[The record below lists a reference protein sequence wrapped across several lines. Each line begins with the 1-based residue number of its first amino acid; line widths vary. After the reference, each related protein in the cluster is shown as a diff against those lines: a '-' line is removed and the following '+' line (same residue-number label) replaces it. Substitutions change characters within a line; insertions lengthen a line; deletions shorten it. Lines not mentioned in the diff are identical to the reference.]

1 MLDLEMVLF
10 EDASATA
17 VTSNVV
23 DFGQKVTTSAM
34 YACFTGK
41 LAGTGNVTINIQES
55 DVKAGTFATVASLV
69 VPADKLAPMA
79 VVGLPVAHK
88 QFVKATVSVASGV
101 TGTMTGYISNT
112 FALPPLAKPEGN
124 SILPTVD

>member
-10 EDASATA
+10 ENASATA

-23 DFGQKVTTSAM
+23 DFGQKVTTSGM

-41 LAGTGNVTINIQES
+41 LAGTGNVTINVQEC
-55 DVKAGTFATVASLV
+55 DTKTGTFTTVATLV
-69 VPADKLAPMA
+69 VAANKLAPMA
-79 VVGLPVAHK
+79 VIALPVAHK

-101 TGTMTGYISNT
+101 TGTLNGYISNT
-112 FALPPLAKPEGN
+112 FTLPPMAKPVGN
-124 SILPTVD
+124 EIVPTVD